1 MIIETMTNYC
11 ADEAIPKDSIEDIFV
26 TGGMLKLISSD
37 STKLEKKLQKEFN
50 KMDHHF
56 RNATME
62 TSPSPEAGSILN
74 GANILFTMPQFDQHM
89 AVSKKEWEYDS
100 NILAK
105 KLF

>member
-1 MIIETMTNYC
+1 
-11 ADEAIPKDSIEDIFV
+11 
-26 TGGMLKLISSD
+26 
-37 STKLEKKLQKEFN
+37 
-50 KMDHHF
+50 MDHHF